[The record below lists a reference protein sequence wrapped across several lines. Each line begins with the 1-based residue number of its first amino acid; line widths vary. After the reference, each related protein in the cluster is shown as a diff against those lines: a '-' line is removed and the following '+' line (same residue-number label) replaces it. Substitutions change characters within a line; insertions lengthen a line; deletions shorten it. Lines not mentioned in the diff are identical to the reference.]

1 MSTSEDL
8 AHLRDHIAILPAAA
22 EYADQ
27 MEALQALV
35 YGVDPRDERQMT
47 FNAAHFRQHLHVF
60 PEGQFIAVD
69 MCSDTVVGVTVSM
82 RIAFDPRRPVLR
94 PWWELTGYGWLSTHV
109 PTGTWMYGVESSV
122 HPNYRGFGI
131 GRRLMD
137 ARKAVLRRLNLRGMV
152 AGSAI
157 IDYHKVADHVPV
169 ETYVADVVAGRRFD
183 TNLSKQL
190 KMGFRAHAIIPNYL
204 MDWDCQGYGVE
215 IIWENP
221 DYVPVRPV
229 RRPAL
234 GQSVPLGL

>member
-1 MSTSEDL
+1 MSTSEDP

-35 YGVDPRDERQMT
+35 YGVDPRDERHMT

-69 MCSDTVVGVTVSM
+69 MRSDTVVGVTVSM